1 MRATDRL
8 QRRTLPS
15 TVITLSQL
23 DGAARLGAA
32 ARRRTGRRG
41 QVELY
46 FAFDDAASAVAVIG
60 VAERVAGRDVRLL
73 LRPVVERGIPD
84 DPAVDQKR
92 AHAIVD
98 ARRRADA
105 LIVREEPLSPD
116 TTAFLAQWAAAAPP
130 SAALTR
136 FCVDAMRRLWVETDG
151 PVDPTPYAE
160 LWRSHFDGAEPD
172 GSPGGVRA
180 NERAMARRKP
190 YDTPAA
196 WIHGQWFFAHDRL
209 PQIGMR
215 LDDLGWTA

>member
-8 QRRTLPS
+8 KRRTLPS
-15 TVITLSQL
+15 TVIALSRL
-23 DGAARLGAA
+23 DGPARLGAK

-60 VAERVAGRDVRLL
+60 VAERVAGRDVQLL
-73 LRPVVERGIPD
+73 LRPVVERGILD

-92 AHAIVD
+92 AYAIVD

-105 LIVREEPLSPD
+105 LIVRDEPL
-116 TTAFLAQWAAAAPP
+116 TAQATAFLAQWAAAASPGP
-130 SAALTR
+130 ALTS
-136 FCVDAMRRLWVETDG
+136 FCVDAVRRLWFETDG
-151 PVDPTPYAE
+151 PVDPTEYAE
-160 LWRSHFDGAEPD
+160 LWRAHFGGAEPVS
-172 GSPGGVRA
+172 SPAAVRA

-209 PQIGMR
+209 KQIGFR

>member
-1 MRATDRL
+1 MRAIDRL
-8 QRRTLPS
+8 TRRTLPS
-15 TVITLSQL
+15 AVIALSEL
-23 DGAARLGAA
+23 DGAARLGAK

-46 FAFDDAASAVAVIG
+46 FAFDDAASAVAVLG

-92 AHAIVD
+92 AYAIAD
-98 ARRRADA
+98 ACRRADA
-105 LIVREEPLSPD
+105 RIVREEPLD
-116 TTAFLAQWAAAAPP
+116 AQTTAFLAGWAALAPAGAP
-130 SAALTR
+130 LTG
-136 FCVDAMRRLWVETDG
+136 FCVDAMRHLWFETDG
-151 PVDPTPYAE
+151 PVDPADYVAI
-160 LWRSHFDGAEPD
+160 WRAHFGTDPV
-172 GSPGGVRA
+172 GSPQAVRG